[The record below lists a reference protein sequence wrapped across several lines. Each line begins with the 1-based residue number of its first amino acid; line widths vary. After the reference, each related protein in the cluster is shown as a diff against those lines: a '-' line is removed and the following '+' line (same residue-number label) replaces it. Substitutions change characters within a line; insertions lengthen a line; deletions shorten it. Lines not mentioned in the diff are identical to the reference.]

1 MIFSSDTDL
10 SRAGREERNGPRIQ
24 MIMMMMVTMMGTIMA
39 AIMFMV
45 MVASTTAAALVERNV
60 ALVHS
65 HAEVDQRMASECKSC
80 IIALHDFY
88 MSEQVNV

>member
-24 MIMMMMVTMMGTIMA
+24 MIMMMVTMMGTIMA

-65 HAEVDQRMASECKSC
+65 HAEVDQWMASECKSC